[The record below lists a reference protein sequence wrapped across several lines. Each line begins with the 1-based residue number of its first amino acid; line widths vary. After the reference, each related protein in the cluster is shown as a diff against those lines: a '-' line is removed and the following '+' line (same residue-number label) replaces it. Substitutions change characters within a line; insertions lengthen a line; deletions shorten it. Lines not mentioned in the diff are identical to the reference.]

1 MDITVY
7 DKLYEAV
14 EKAITDFNKTAG
26 YKVALAHYAPNSPQ
40 YPLVILSEN
49 RNQPLTR
56 YYGSRERI
64 SSLGYTVEIYAKTV
78 KGKTKQQ
85 VAREIMQFV
94 VDFMQNE
101 IKIGLISNNSFDN
114 VGTQG
119 ELYRIVLVFQRPFF
133 ENKETFNF

>member
-14 EKAITDFNKTAG
+14 ERAITTFNATSA
-26 YKVALAHYAPNSPQ
+26 YKVALAHYAPNEPK
-40 YPLVILSEN
+40 YPLVILTEN

-64 SSLGYTVEIYAKTV
+64 SSLGYTVEIYAKTY

-101 IKIGLISNNSFDN
+101 IKIRLISNNEFDS
-114 VGTQG
+114 TDQKR
-119 ELYRIVLVFQRPFF
+119 EIYRIVLVFQRPFY
-133 ENKETFNF
+133 ENKETFI

>member
-14 EKAITDFNKTAG
+14 EKAITDFNAKSG

-40 YPLVILSEN
+40 YPLVMLYEN

-101 IKIGLISNNSFDN
+101 IKIGLISNNEFDS
-114 VGTQG
+114 TDQKR
-119 ELYRIVLVFQRPFF
+119 EIYRIVLVFQRPFY
-133 ENKETFNF
+133 ENKETFI

>member
-14 EKAITDFNKTAG
+14 EKVITEFNATSA
-26 YKVALAHYAPNSPQ
+26 YKVALAHYAPNKPK
-40 YPLVILSEN
+40 YPLVILTEN

-64 SSLGYTVEIYAKTV
+64 SSLGYTVEIYAKTCE
-78 KGKTKQQ
+78 GKTKQQ

-101 IKIGLISNNSFDN
+101 IGIGLISNNSFDN

-119 ELYRIVLVFQRPFF
+119 ELYRIVLVFQRPFY
-133 ENKETFNF
+133 ENKETFI